1 MWSSIYPELTGGAFA
16 FAVFGAFCLGF
27 SKTGF
32 PGLAMV
38 NVLIIAELFGAK
50 ASVGIIL
57 PLLVL
62 CDFIIYPLYRKYA
75 SWVQV
80 WPLIVPT
87 LIGVVLGWLLLD
99 AISNHV
105 AGRLLGGIVL
115 FMAFLQLA
123 RQWKSA
129 MLTSLPDA
137 PFFRWGSG
145 LIIGVAT
152 MLANAA
158 GSVYAIY
165 ALVRQMSKS
174 DFLGVGARLFL
185 LVNVLK
191 LPFSVNLG
199 ILNANSLRL
208 DTALVP
214 GVLLGI
220 CVGRQVI
227 ARIPEALFQGLLYAF
242 SFIAGVR
249 LLFF

>member
-1 MWSSIYPELTGGAFA
+1 
-16 FAVFGAFCLGF
+16 
-27 SKTGF
+27 
-32 PGLAMV
+32 MV
-38 NVLIIAELFGAK
+38 NVLIMAELFGAK

-75 SWVQV
+75 SWAQV
-80 WPLIVPT
+80 WPLVVPT

-105 AGRLLGGIVL
+105 ARRLLGGIVL
-115 FMAFLQLA
+115 FMALLQLA

-137 PFFRWGSG
+137 TSFRWGSG

-158 GSVYAIY
+158 GPAYAIY
-165 ALVRQMSKS
+165 SLVRKMSKS
-174 DFLGVGARLFL
+174 DFLGIGARLFL

-191 LPFSVNLG
+191 LPFNVNLG

-208 DTALVP
+208 DVALVP
-214 GVLLGI
+214 GILLGI
-220 CVGRQVI
+220 LVGRQVI

-242 SFIAGVR
+242 SIIAGIR

>member
-1 MWSSIYPELTGGAFA
+1 MWNSIYPELTGGAYA
-16 FAVFGAFCLGF
+16 LAVFGAFCLGF

-38 NVLIIAELFGAK
+38 NVLIMAELFGAK

-62 CDFIIYPLYRKYA
+62 CDLIIYPLYRKYA
-75 SWVQV
+75 SWDQV
-80 WPLIVPT
+80 WPLVIPA

-99 AISNHV
+99 AISNEV
-105 AGRLLGGIVL
+105 ARRLLGGIVL
-115 FMAFLQLA
+115 VMALLQLF

-137 PFFRWGSG
+137 PSFRWGSG
-145 LIIGVAT
+145 LVIGVST

-158 GSVYAIY
+158 GPVYAIY
-165 ALVRQMSKS
+165 ALVRKMSKT

-185 LVNVLK
+185 LVNLVK
-191 LPFSVNLG
+191 VPFNVNLG

-208 DTALVP
+208 DAALIP
-214 GVLLGI
+214 GILLGI

-242 SFIAGVR
+242 SFIAGIR